1 MEALEKVIRNLHL
14 WQYYV
19 LDPVRE
25 KEAVKSAIASGT
37 VELWKVSDFK
47 GKSAVELATIFL
59 STKKIQ
65 GFGQFRKRFGMHVD
79 GGIAAGFVKAAFRDS
94 DANDPETLATLWKS
108 VVDILNVDFYKEW
121 EGDTK
126 AAIGFIRNRA
136 KYLRLDP
143 NGPKMGSI
151 SKE

>member
-1 MEALEKVIRNLHL
+1 MEALEKVIRDLHL

-25 KEAVKSAIASGT
+25 KDAVKSAIASGT
-37 VELWKVSDFK
+37 VEAWKVSDFK
-47 GKSAVELATIFL
+47 GKSAAELALIFL

-65 GFGQFRKRFGMHVD
+65 GLGQFAKRFGMHVD
-79 GGIAAGFVKAAFRDS
+79 GSVAAGFAKAAFEDS
-94 DANDPETLATLWKS
+94 ETNDSETLATLWKS

-121 EGDTK
+121 EEDTK

-143 NGPKMGSI
+143 NGPKRGSI